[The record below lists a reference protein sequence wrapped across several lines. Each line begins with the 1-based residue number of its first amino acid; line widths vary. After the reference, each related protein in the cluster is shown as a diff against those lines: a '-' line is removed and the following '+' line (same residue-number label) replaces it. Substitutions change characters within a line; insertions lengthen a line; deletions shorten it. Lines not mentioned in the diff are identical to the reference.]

1 MERAL
6 HINRNSQSKIDG
18 IVIMKVLIAMLEN
31 LKGRIDEAIPYILK
45 ICVTELTTQ
54 DKCPKNFT
62 SMVMQVVSMSFWY
75 NSSLVF

>member
-1 MERAL
+1 
-6 HINRNSQSKIDG
+6 
-18 IVIMKVLIAMLEN
+18 MLEN